1 MIDDIKDLSVLEQEK
16 LIARRR
22 FASYFLKC
30 IWGVFISTVLM
41 TVFAIYLVSDFGKA
55 FTPER
60 AIATTG
66 RTLTTFMLMLG
77 LMLGLYG
84 LNPKNN
90 KATRDFWLTIITF
103 VITFVLVITF
113 CIKVDNR
120 YAMPIAIASLV
131 ILQLISSRASVL
143 TTAILSMLIVI
154 SFLFSNR
161 AEDYQM
167 ARIVSAVIC
176 NALSPIII
184 TFFAKKHFSRLEFL
198 LVALLVP
205 FLMVPLIVMT
215 TLATGDNSINILYNV
230 LWGYGSNAIAAIVF
244 MFFVALF
251 EGIFNIADDFRLS
264 ELCNLSNPLL
274 KRLASEAPGT
284 FNHSLVVGTLAE
296 ACASAIG
303 ENPNPARC
311 AAYYHDI
318 GKLKAPLYFSENQS
332 NYNPHDELIPEVSV
346 SMITS
351 HTLFGEIL
359 AKQNRLPSEIVEIC
373 RQHHGTAPVGYFYRK
388 ALLLKEDGEL
398 AIDKYKYAGPK
409 PQTKIA
415 AIIMIADTLEAA
427 IRSYMPDTR
436 EDYEARINMLVDE
449 KIKLKQFDECPLT
462 LGDIAI
468 IKRTSIDTLASIH
481 HNRIDYDKKRRRKA
495 QR

>member
-215 TLATGDNSINILYNV
+215 TLATGDHSINILYNV

-303 ENPNPARC
+303 ENPNLARC

-415 AIIMIADTLEAA
+415 AIIMIADTVEAA

-468 IKRTSIDTLASIH
+468 IKKTSIDTLASIH

>member
-1 MIDDIKDLSVLEQEK
+1 MIDNVTDLSYSERAKQE
-16 LIARRR
+16 ARKR
-22 FASYFLKC
+22 FLSYFGKC
-30 IWGVFISTVLM
+30 ISGVFVSTALI
-41 TVFAIYLVSDFGKA
+41 TLFAIFMVSDFARA
-55 FTPER
+55 FTPEFA
-60 AIATTG
+60 AITAG
-66 RTLTTFMLMLG
+66 RFIVTFILMVIFMLSLYSMHLGGEKNVRNFWIAAVTLTISVILS
-77 LMLGLYG
+77 
-84 LNPKNN
+84 
-90 KATRDFWLTIITF
+90 ITGST
-103 VITFVLVITF
+103 VW
-113 CIKVDNR
+113 NM
-120 YAMPIAIASLV
+120 YAMPIAFAALV
-131 ILQLISSRASVL
+131 VL
-143 TTAILSMLIVI
+143 EIMDVRSSMLTVAVTGVLIAI
-154 SFLFSNR
+154 SFLFSSGIKGY
-161 AEDYQM
+161 DM
-167 ARIVSAVIC
+167 ALVASGVIC
-176 NALSPIII
+176 NALSACVVA
-184 TFFAKKHFSRLEFL
+184 FFARKHYTRFKFL
-198 LVALLVP
+198 LVAILVP
-205 FLMVPLIVMT
+205 LAVQPLVIMT
-215 TLATGDNSINILYNV
+215 SIAMGDVTIEILWKV
-230 LWGYGSNAIAAIVF
+230 LYSYGADVVAALLF
-244 MFFVALF
+244 MPFVVLF
-251 EGIFNIADDFRLS
+251 EGTFNIADDFRLS

-303 ENPNPARC
+303 ENPNLARC

-332 NYNPHDELIPEVSV
+332 DYNPHDELIPEVSV

-415 AIIMIADTLEAA
+415 AIIMIADTVEAA